1 MAERITGTEDS
12 KKGKFNPFPG
22 LRPFRPEESDLFFGR
37 ESQADDV
44 LSRLLDN
51 RFLTVIGSSGSGK
64 SSLVY
69 CGLIPKLTDMQAG
82 DMQNWQVISM
92 QPGNDPL
99 GNLSDGLADA
109 LMADKQIVPDRK
121 IIDGIIR
128 NEENGLV
135 SAVNKLK
142 INNESRL
149 LLFVDQ
155 FEELFR
161 YHSAAK
167 EGVSELD
174 TRIFVS
180 LLTDAVKDTASGISV
195 IITMRS
201 DFIGECAHFRGL
213 TELINN
219 SNYLVPQMEEDN
231 YRRAVS
237 GPVAYAGAEIDHS
250 LVELLISEI
259 GERTDQLPV
268 LQHSLMRT
276 WDHWLSQSGPGRP
289 VSVSDYDAIGRMAE
303 AMSRHANEAFEEL
316 DSREQEICESLFRTI
331 TEKTADNK
339 GVRRPGKIDTIA
351 DIARCSVSELIKVVN
366 TFRSE
371 GRSFIIPAEDTV
383 LTGDTVIDISHES
396 LIRLWDRLQRWVD
409 DEAESVQ
416 MYIRLSESAAM
427 FQEGKTS
434 LWSQPDLQLAIN
446 WRKKNKP
453 SLAWAE
459 RFNPAFERTM
469 VYLRTSEK
477 EYLVGEENKIR
488 AQKRQL
494 RRSRVMSAILGT
506 AAIISVF
513 FMLFAFVKQ
522 LETEKNRQEAEEQVQ
537 LATVQKLRAEEIA
550 AEAKLQ
556 EESAVAD
563 AVKARGSAME
573 AIRLRELSDRNA
585 VIAGMEKNRALARAD
600 SAAMIAEEAIRQRML
615 SIAKYMALRSLD
627 PGSGDDLKGLL
638 AYQAYL
644 FNERNNGV
652 DNDPDIYMGLYDVA
666 KMHSELNYYKIF
678 EGHSAVVNSI
688 AFLPGRQSFFTAG
701 DDGRVL
707 RWNVRDADQAPA
719 TVFKG
724 DRNIEVMTAS
734 DDGKLLACGTGE
746 SVIMIIPLQSAEAMY
761 ELEGHSGSIRSLA
774 FTYGSKKLVSSGDDG
789 QVVLWDIGT
798 REPAQLLSSGDAV
811 NSLDVSATG
820 KYLLA
825 ASESGLVYTWNLDDN
840 TILNRLNSG
849 NGPARIVKF
858 RDDNS
863 YAVGY
868 LSGLIEFM
876 AVGEPGSTIPVNA
889 HSAGI
894 TDICFNEPLQQM
906 ASSSMDGSVKI
917 WACNE
922 PDRLPVSLQDND
934 GAVMTLAFSPDGKF
948 LVSGSDGRDEGQYI
962 AARPAHA
969 DYIAEG
975 MCNVISRNFTT
986 EEWWRYVDR
995 NIEYEQTC
1003 TSAGLNI
1010 QFNKKKGD

>member
-1 MAERITGTEDS
+1 MAERIPGTETS

-37 ESQADDV
+37 EKQSEDA
-44 LSRLLDN
+44 LTRLLDN

-69 CGLIPKLTDMQAG
+69 CGLIPKIADMRTG
-82 DMQNWQVISM
+82 HMQNWQVISM

-99 GNLSDGLADA
+99 GNLGDGLADA
-109 LMADKQIVPDRK
+109 LMAEKQIAPDRK

-128 NEENGLV
+128 NEENGLIN
-135 SAVNKLK
+135 AVNKLK
-142 INNESRL
+142 INNENRL
-149 LLFVDQ
+149 LLFIDQ

-167 EGVSELD
+167 PGVSDLD

-180 LLTDAVKDTASGISV
+180 LLTNAVKDPASGISV

-219 SNYLVPQMEEDN
+219 STYLVPQMEEDN
-231 YRRAVS
+231 YRRAIS
-237 GPVAYAGAEIDHS
+237 GPVAYAGAKIDHN

-276 WDHWLSQSGPGRP
+276 WDHWQTQSGPGRP
-289 VSVSDYDAIGRMAE
+289 VSISDYDAIGRMAE

-316 DSREQEICESLFRTI
+316 GGREQEICESLFKTI

-339 GVRRPGKIDTIA
+339 GVRRPGRIDTIA
-351 DIARCSVSELIKVVN
+351 EIARCSVSELVKVIN

-371 GRSFIIPAEDTV
+371 GRSFIIPSDDTI
-383 LTGDTVIDISHES
+383 LTGDTIIDISHES
-396 LIRLWDRLQRWVD
+396 LIRLWDRLQEWVD
-409 DEAESVQ
+409 EEAESVQ

-434 LWSQPDLQLAIN
+434 LWNQPDLQLAIN

-506 AAIISVF
+506 AAVISVF

-522 LETEKNRQEAEEQVQ
+522 LETEKNRQKAEEQVQ

-556 EESAVAD
+556 EGNAIAD

-585 VIAGMEKNRALARAD
+585 GIAEMEMNRALARAD
-600 SAAMIAEEAIRQRML
+600 SASMVAEEARRQRML

-627 PGSGDDLKGLL
+627 LGPGSDLKELL

-644 FNERNNGV
+644 FNERNDGV

-666 KMHSELNYYKIF
+666 KLHSGLNYKTF
-678 EGHSAVVNSI
+678 EGHSAMVNSI
-688 AFLPGRQSFFTAG
+688 AFLPGSQSFFTTG
-701 DDGRVL
+701 DDDRVL

-719 TVFKG
+719 AVFKG
-724 DRNIEVMTAS
+724 DRNIEVMTVS

-746 SVIMIIPLQSAEAMY
+746 SVIMIIPLQSAETMY
-761 ELEGHSGSIRSLA
+761 ELKGHSGSIRSLV
-774 FTYGSKKLVSSGDDG
+774 FTYGNKRLVSSGDDG
-789 QVVLWDIGT
+789 QVILWDIENRKPT
-798 REPAQLLSSGDAV
+798 QLLSSGEAV
-811 NSLDVSATG
+811 NSLDVSG
-820 KYLLA
+820 KGEYLLA
-825 ASESGLVYTWNLDDN
+825 ASESGQVYTWNLDN
-840 TILNRLNSG
+840 NAILNTVNSG
-849 NGPARIVKF
+849 NGPASIVKF

-863 YAVGY
+863 YVIGY

-876 AVGEPGSTIPVNA
+876 AVGESGSSMSVNA

-894 TDICFNEPLQQM
+894 TDVCFNKPLQQM

-922 PDRLPVSLQDND
+922 PDRLPVSLEDNG
-934 GAVMTLAFSPDGKF
+934 GAVMALAFSPDGKF
-948 LVSGSDGRDEGQYI
+948 LVSGTEGRNGGQSI

-975 MCNVISRNFTT
+975 MCNVINRNFTT